1 QSPLRQSARQSGA
14 RVPCH
19 EVPVRLSQGALSRHR
34 QKWRAGVF
42 AAGARQSVS
51 RPRPTCVRMK
61 GNGAKTAHDH
71 WYSAGKS
78 RPIRNSDAI
87 EPTRQ
92 HQIMDLQRFP
102 NYPLYFSLTPTGG
115 PKPEESFSEVF
126 FDIAMQQTPK
136 PQTLAVVGADAEFP
150 RNASDGVRS
159 VAGRHG
165 LKIVYDHFYPPAT
178 ADFAPIVRAVAAT
191 N

>member
-1 QSPLRQSARQSGA
+1 MKRSRSRQ
-14 RVPCH
+14 
-19 EVPVRLSQGALSRHR
+19 ALLALAVNTH
-34 QKWRAGVF
+34 F
-42 AAGARQSVS
+42 
-51 RPRPTCVRMK
+51 
-61 GNGAKTAHDH
+61 
-71 WYSAGKS
+71 
-78 RPIRNSDAI
+78 
-87 EPTRQ
+87 
-92 HQIMDLQRFP
+92 
-102 NYPLYFSLTPTGG
+102 NYPLYFSVTPTGG
-115 PKPEESFSEVF
+115 SKPEESFSEVF

-191 N
+191 NPDIVCVLSYPLDTAGMVRAINEIGYRPKMLGCGMVGLQATALKRQLGPLLNGIVNYDFWVPAPTMRFPGV